1 MPLDIENTSISSQT
15 TPTRIVV
22 LSDVIS
28 HSDALIETFKLYG
41 HTTAV
46 ATFPDVLSQ
55 ELRNL
60 VSTVDL
66 VLVDLT
72 SSSHRVIERLERIRA
87 AVGIRNL
94 RPRLLCFSTAH
105 RNPDFVLSIEKCGLR
120 YFRVGSPQILLEMI
134 DLTLTELNDLEVAH
148 GVGCFSRSCT

>member
-1 MPLDIENTSISSQT
+1 VSL
-15 TPTRIVV
+15 RIRKVKPE
-22 LSDVIS
+22 D
-28 HSDALIETFKLYG
+28 
-41 HTTAV
+41 
-46 ATFPDVLSQ
+46 
-55 ELRNL
+55 
-60 VSTVDL
+60 
-66 VLVDLT
+66 T